1 MAVRKKY
8 PQLDYESLGMPTWLY
23 GHEPATPF
31 ATHIAKYFDN
41 SIREDSIVTI
51 AMGGIVYTPGSAG
64 TMQEIFQEAVQNH
77 YLSFGISSPMIFLG
91 KDYWTNEIPVWPL
104 LQDLVARGKYKNL
117 RLTLTDDQEEVVEVI
132 TEFRSTTEPPVTCL
146 ANAPGWAKI
155 FWKSLAMFGI
165 LRNFVRFF
173 TKVTDQEI
181 IVY

>member
-1 MAVRKKY
+1 MEATHLGAWMAGRETEEVEDALAILCEAPCFTDERWLETAMAVRKKY

-51 AMGGIVYTPGSAG
+51 AVGGIVYTPGSAG

-132 TEFRSTTEPPVTCL
+132 TEFRSTTEPLVP
-146 ANAPGWAKI
+146 
-155 FWKSLAMFGI
+155 
-165 LRNFVRFF
+165 
-173 TKVTDQEI
+173 
-181 IVY
+181 